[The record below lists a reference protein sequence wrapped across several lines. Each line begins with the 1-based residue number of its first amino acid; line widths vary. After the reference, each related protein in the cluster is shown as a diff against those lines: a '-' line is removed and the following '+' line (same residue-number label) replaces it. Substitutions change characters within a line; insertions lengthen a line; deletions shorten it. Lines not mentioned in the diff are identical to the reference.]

1 VFRRRRVVRTEPVV
15 YEERRPR
22 GPGLLARLFGAVASL
37 VWWLLVLAIL
47 VIAVIVILAIL

>member
-22 GPGLLARLFGAVASL
+22 GPGLFARLFGAVASL
-37 VWWLLVLAIL
+37 VWWLLVLAII
-47 VIAVIVILAIL
+47 VIAVVVIFAIL

>member
-22 GPGLLARLFGAVASL
+22 PGLFARLFGAVASL
-37 VWWLLVLAIL
+37 VWWLLVVAII